1 MSYHDLN
8 PIEHGVN
15 WSALKV
21 LLTTSPLH
29 FYNRFMLGEDTPV
42 SAAMI
47 FGRLIHAAVL
57 EEHLLNKEFVVKPE
71 PPSDRPTYFRTKEG
85 KAEMELWKSRNKGR
99 DIVKAEDMDKALAM
113 VAALRRKA
121 RSRFWLWEA
130 EGMNEQAYQWQVEV
144 PDFSLPVLCR
154 GKMDR
159 VVIVDGKKYIVDY
172 KSTAKTPT
180 LGTFGR
186 TVGEYLYHAQMAFYA
201 DGEGADGAVLVAQE
215 TKAPYDSAVFMLNE
229 DLLDEGRRIYAT
241 ALQRYA
247 DCVLSHKTET
257 PDRELHA
264 WPGLPD
270 QQELGLGNLGG
281 WADRSFG

>member
-29 FYNRFMLGEDTPV
+29 FYNRFMLGVEAPAT
-42 SAAMI
+42 AGMI
-47 FGRLIHAAVL
+47 FGRLIHCAILEDQVLREEFAVR
-57 EEHLLNKEFVVKPE
+57 PE

-85 KAEMELWKSRNKGR
+85 KAEMELWKSRNKR
-99 DIVKAEDMDKALAM
+99 RNIVKAEDMDKAKAM
-113 VAALRRKA
+113 VAALQDKE

-130 EGMNEQAYQWQVEV
+130 EGKNEQAYQWQVEV

-180 LGTFGR
+180 IDTFGR

-201 DGEGADGAVLVAQE
+201 DGEKADGAVLVAQE
-215 TKAPYDSAVFMLNE
+215 TKEPYDSAVFMLTQ
-229 DLLDEGRRIYAT
+229 DLLDEGRRLYAT

-247 DCVLSHKTET
+247 DCVLGHKTET
-257 PDRELHA
+257 PDRELYA
-264 WPGLPD
+264 WPGLPE
-270 QQELGLGNLGG
+270 QQELGLANLGG
-281 WADRSFG
+281 WAERSFG